1 MKLII
6 KKIRG
11 IEYYTMPSAERE
23 FALLEDDKESGS
35 ESEFAEVD
43 TDYSNDF
50 DRMWLWTRI
59 RLNVQMFTLLLIFI
73 PISK

>member
-6 KKIRG
+6 KKIRE
-11 IEYYTMPSAERE
+11 IEYYAMPSAERE

-50 DRMWLWTRI
+50 HRM
-59 RLNVQMFTLLLIFI
+59 
-73 PISK
+73 